1 MNTLDKIIARKFE
14 EVQSR
19 KALISSKELE
29 KSVYFGIENISLKE
43 HLTNPAKSGIIAEF
57 KKKSPSKGIINDKV
71 SPDFVVKGYQEAGA
85 SAVSVLTDIDF
96 FGGNDD
102 DLRLART
109 VLDIPILR
117 KDFIVDEYQI
127 IEAKAMG
134 ANIILLI
141 AAALT
146 PERIVQL
153 SSFTHSL
160 GMEVLLEVHNQEELL
175 ANLIETVDVIGV
187 NNRNLKDFSVDI
199 NTSIKLAE
207 LIPDKYLKISESGIS
222 EADSILLLKEHG
234 FNGFLIGENFMKTQ
248 DPGKS
253 MKEFV
258 KEIESK
264 LSLKS

>member
-1 MNTLDKIIARKFE
+1 
-14 EVQSR
+14 
-19 KALISSKELE
+19 
-29 KSVYFGIENISLKE
+29 
-43 HLTNPAKSGIIAEF
+43 
-57 KKKSPSKGIINDKV
+57 
-71 SPDFVVKGYQEAGA
+71 
-85 SAVSVLTDIDF
+85 
-96 FGGNDD
+96 
-102 DLRLART
+102 
-109 VLDIPILR
+109 
-117 KDFIVDEYQI
+117 
-127 IEAKAMG
+127 MG

>member
-14 EVQSR
+14 EVESR
-19 KALISSKELE
+19 KSLISSKDLE
-29 KSVYFGIENISLKE
+29 KSVYFGLENISLKA

-57 KKKSPSKGIINDKV
+57 KKKSPSKGIINDKL
-71 SPDFVVKGYQEAGA
+71 SPDFVVRGYQDAGA

-102 DLRLART
+102 DLKLART

-141 AAALT
+141 AAALS

-153 SSFTHSL
+153 SSFSQSL
-160 GMEVLLEVHNQEELL
+160 GLEVLLEVHNQEELL
-175 ANLIETVDVIGV
+175 TNLIDTVDVIGV

-199 NTSIKLAE
+199 NTSIRLAE

-222 EADSILLLKEHG
+222 EVDSIIQLKEHG

-248 DPGKS
+248 DPGKA
-253 MKEFV
+253 MQKFV
-258 KEIESK
+258 QEIESK